1 MQFTVAK
8 QMTGKS
14 RYLSSTVSNSS
25 YAVRVTKTVNAS
37 VVHIFTR
44 SVAHVLYETHL
55 YAVVVHSPTHF
66 KIQTM
71 DFIYKFYGKMGKMT
85 TLPILICFL
94 DHIMAEY
101 LI

>member
-14 RYLSSTVSNSS
+14 RYVSSTVSNSS
-25 YAVRVTKTVNAS
+25 YAVCVTKTVNAS

-44 SVAHVLYETHL
+44 SVAYETHL

-85 TLPILICFL
+85 TLPILI
-94 DHIMAEY
+94 
-101 LI
+101 